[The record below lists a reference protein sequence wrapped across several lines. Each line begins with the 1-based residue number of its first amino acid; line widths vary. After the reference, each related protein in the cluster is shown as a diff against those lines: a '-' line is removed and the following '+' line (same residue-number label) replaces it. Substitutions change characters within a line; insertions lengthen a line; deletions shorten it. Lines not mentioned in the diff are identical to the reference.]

1 MNPQTTIERTG
12 SVWGITCT
20 RCPDWHPHRELRLD
34 ADSLAQR
41 HMDEHA
47 RQRRVA

>member
-1 MNPQTTIERTG
+1 MTPQVTVEKAG
-12 SVWGITCT
+12 AVWEIRCARCT
-20 RCPDWHPHRELRLD
+20 DWKPDRELRLD
-34 ADSLAQR
+34 AETLAQR